1 MRHITPGGAHVPGPL
16 DGITVL
22 DFTRYQNGPH
32 ATVMLSDMGA
42 TIIKVEMPAVGDP
55 GRSLGVGAD
64 GFCSYFEALNRGKRS
79 VTLNLYNPGSREV
92 IHKLVERADVLTEN
106 FRPGFLDRLGYG
118 YDDLRAINPRLI
130 YATNSGFGAY
140 GSWRDR
146 GSFDVVA
153 QGMSGAM
160 VAQGGGP
167 ENVPMNCP
175 WGLADQVG
183 SMTFAYGIMGAIVA
197 RERFGV
203 GQKVDVSQLGAMV
216 TLQAL
221 SVQAF
226 LHTGQ
231 QGTRPAGKP
240 LNPIFAW
247 YQASD
252 GGWLTIGI
260 LDPKHWPKLCHA
272 LGREDMITDPRCAE
286 PFARQDNADWLAA
299 ELQSTVSTMP
309 RQHWLD
315 RISAQDVPTGPVY
328 DYASVVQ
335 DPQFWDNGYLQEVE
349 HPNFPGH
356 RAVGIP
362 VSYSE
367 TPPAI
372 QGVAPELGQDTETIL
387 LDLGYSW
394 EQIEKLHD
402 AGVTSTPGRV

>member
-1 MRHITPGGAHVPGPL
+1 MPGPL

-22 DFTRYQNGPH
+22 DLTRYQNGPH

-42 TIIKVEMPAVGDP
+42 EIIKVEMPLVGDP
-55 GRSLGVGAD
+55 GRSLGVASD
-64 GFCSYFEALNRGKRS
+64 GFCSYFETLNRGKRS
-79 VTLNLYNPGSREV
+79 ITVNLYNPASREI
-92 IHKLVERADVLTEN
+92 IHRLLERADVLTEN

-118 YDDLRAINPRLI
+118 YDELRAVNPRLI
-130 YATNSGFGAY
+130 YATNSGFGAN
-140 GSWRDR
+140 GPWRDR

-167 ENVPMNCP
+167 GNTPMNAP

-226 LHTGQ
+226 LHTEH
-231 QGTRPAGKP
+231 QGTRQPGIP
-240 LNPIFAW
+240 LNPVFAW

-260 LDPKHWPKLCHA
+260 LDPKHWPKLCFA
-272 LGREDMITDPRCAE
+272 LDRNDLKTDPRSLE
-286 PFARQDNADWLAA
+286 PFARQANAEWLAA
-299 ELQSTVSTMP
+299 ELQATIATQP
-309 RQHWLD
+309 RQHWLT
-315 RISAQDVPTGPVY
+315 RISAEDIPTGPVY
-328 DYASVVQ
+328 DYAGVVA
-335 DPQFWDNGYLQEVE
+335 DAQFWENGYLQHVE

-367 TPPAI
+367 TPPRI

-387 LDLGYSW
+387 LDLGYTW
-394 EQIEKLHD
+394 EQIEAFHD
-402 AGVTSTPGRV
+402 SGVTSTAGR